1 MHRDALLD
9 LLRAYKSGETS
20 EAALA
25 DRLTSLPFEDIG
37 FAKIDH
43 HRSLRSGMP
52 EAIYAEGKTPEQVA
66 EIFARLAITG
76 VPVLAT
82 RATAD
87 HAAAIIALTPQ
98 AQYHQLARCITL
110 APKERLAGQN
120 DTEQK
125 KRGHIVV
132 ACAGT
137 SDLPV
142 AEEAALTAELFG
154 VQVTRMADVGVAGLH
169 RLLAQLPVLRTADV
183 VIVCA
188 GMEGALASVLGGL
201 VAVPVIAVPTTVG
214 YGASL
219 HGIAAL
225 LGMLN
230 SCSPNTS
237 VVNIDNGFGAGY
249 LACLIAKRN
258 A

>member
-1 MHRDALLD
+1 MHREALLD
-9 LLRAYKSGETS
+9 LLRAYKSGETT

-66 EIFARLAITG
+66 TIFARLAITG

-87 HAAAIIALTPQ
+87 HAATVIAQTPQ
-98 AQYHQLARCITL
+98 AQYHPLARCITL
-110 APKERLAGQN
+110 AAKERPAAQN
-120 DTEQK
+120 DPKQK
-125 KRGHIVV
+125 GGHIIV

-142 AEEAALTAELFG
+142 AEEAALTAELLG
-154 VQVTRMADVGVAGLH
+154 ARVTRMTDVGVAGLH
-169 RLLAQLPVLRTADV
+169 RLLAQLPLLRTADV
-183 VIVCA
+183 VVVCA
-188 GMEGALASVLGGL
+188 GMEGALASVFGGL
-201 VAVPVIAVPTTVG
+201 VAVPVIAVPTSVG

-249 LACLIAKRN
+249 MACLIAKRN

>member
-1 MHRDALLD
+1 VLTVHRETLLS
-9 LLRAYKSGETS
+9 LLRAYKSGEANET
-20 EAALA
+20 ELA
-25 DRLTSLPFEDIG
+25 DRLTSLPFEDLG

-66 EIFARLAITG
+66 AIFARLAITG

-82 RATAD
+82 RASAE
-87 HAAAIIALTPQ
+87 HAAAVRATTPA
-98 AQYHQLARCITL
+98 AQYHSLARCITL
-110 APKERLAGQN
+110 AAE
-120 DTEQK
+120 EQVSRHEE
-125 KRGHIVV
+125 RGHIMVV
-132 ACAGT
+132 CAGT

-154 VQVTRMADVGVAGLH
+154 AQVTRVTDVGVAGLH
-169 RLLAQLPVLRTADV
+169 RLLAQLPLLRTADV
-183 VIVCA
+183 VIACA
-188 GMEGALASVLGGL
+188 GMEGALPSVLGGL
-201 VAVPVIAVPTTVG
+201 VAVPVIAVPTSIG

-249 LACLIAKRN
+249 LACLIARGR
-258 A
+258 

>member
-1 MHRDALLD
+1 MRREALLA
-9 LLRAYKSGETS
+9 LLQAYKAGETT
-20 EAALA
+20 ETELA

-52 EAIYAEGKTPEQVA
+52 EAIYAESKTPEQVA
-66 EIFARLAITG
+66 AIFARLAATG

-82 RATAD
+82 RASAE
-87 HAAAIIALTPQ
+87 HAAAVRAATPQ
-98 AQYHQLARCITL
+98 AQYHLLPRCITL
-110 APKERLAGQN
+110 PGASAQPSEP
-120 DTEQK
+120 
-125 KRGHIVV
+125 GHIAVV
-132 ACAGT
+132 CAGT

-154 VQVTRMADVGVAGLH
+154 ARVTRMPDVGVAGLH
-169 RLLAQLPVLRTADV
+169 RLLAQLPILRTADV
-183 VIVCA
+183 VIACA
-188 GMEGALASVLGGL
+188 GMEGALPSVLGGL
-201 VAVPVIAVPTTVG
+201 VAVPVIAVPTSVG

-249 LACLIAKRN
+249 LGCLITRN
-258 A
+258 QARD

>member
-1 MHRDALLD
+1 MHRDALLA
-9 LLRAYKSGETS
+9 LLRGYREGSTT
-20 EAALA
+20 EAELA
-25 DRLTSLPFEDIG
+25 DRLTTLPFEDIG

-52 EAIYAEGKTPEQVA
+52 EAIYAESKTPEQVA
-66 EIFARLAITG
+66 AIFARLAATG

-82 RATAD
+82 RANAL
-87 HAAAIIALTPQ
+87 HAEATLALTPG
-98 AQYHQLARCITL
+98 AVHHELARCIS
-110 APKERLAGQN
+110 LAGTSALEQ
-120 DTEQK
+120 TE
-125 KRGHIVV
+125 RGHIAVV
-132 ACAGT
+132 CAGT

-142 AEEAALTAELFG
+142 AEEAALTAELYG
-154 VQVTRMADVGVAGLH
+154 ARVTRVTDVGVAGIH
-169 RLLAQLPVLRTADV
+169 RLLAQVPLLRTADV
-183 VIVCA
+183 VIACA
-188 GMEGALASVLGGL
+188 GMEGALPSVLGGL
-201 VAVPVIAVPTTVG
+201 VAVPVIAVPTSVG

-249 LACLIAKRN
+249 MACLIAKPRGG
-258 A
+258 